1 MSIFLQ
7 LNDALARTSQEL
19 RRHKPKGSVR
29 VPDQQQEEE
38 VEELLKVRKFSAVI
52 ITIIL
57 IPEFFY

>member
-1 MSIFLQ
+1 MFIFLQ

-38 VEELLKVRKFSAVI
+38 VEELLKVRKYEPLHVI
-52 ITIIL
+52 SNNVA
-57 IPEFFY
+57 F

>member
-1 MSIFLQ
+1 MFIFLQ

-38 VEELLKVRKFSAVI
+38 VEELLKVRKYELLHVI
-52 ITIIL
+52 SNNVA
-57 IPEFFY
+57 F